1 MRGEAKRRAEALL
14 ERVVGKGHLVGDRHP
29 DEMEK
34 VWDKAVEEI
43 ASAISPRNYRALRRK
58 ITEVQTALNKV
69 VNDPFGRARLEAAL
83 NALQWVVRDR
93 SAVPPDKV
101 RGIR

>member
-1 MRGEAKRRAEALL
+1 MREAKQRAEALL

-34 VWDKAVEEI
+34 RWDKAVREVMKE
-43 ASAISPRNYRALRRK
+43 ISPRSHQAMRRK

-69 VNDPFGRARLEAAL
+69 VNDPFGRARLKAAL

-93 SAVPPDKV
+93 IAVPPEKNQ
-101 RGIR
+101 